1 MTISQDKIRI
11 LVAKPGIDIHDR
23 GALVLTQAFRDA
35 GMEAIYTGLYQSP
48 EMIVSAAIQE
58 DVDGIAVS
66 LLDGQPLYVF
76 SEIMKEIKKKGA
88 EGIFV
93 VGGGCIE
100 DRFKSQLERM
110 GVSGLHG
117 AGTPLNV
124 IVDHVTEKAKA
135 KKSEE

>member
-1 MTISQDKIRI
+1 MTIPEKKIRI

-23 GALVLTQAFRDA
+23 AALVLSQAFRDA

-66 LLDGQPLYVF
+66 LLDGQPLYIF
-76 SEIMKEIKKKGA
+76 AEIMKELKKR
-88 EGIFV
+88 EGESIFV

-100 DRFKSQLERM
+100 DRFKPQLERM
-110 GVSGLHG
+110 GISGLYG
-117 AGTPLNV
+117 PGTPLKV
-124 IVDHVTEKAKA
+124 IVDHVIDMAKGT
-135 KKSEE
+135 SR